1 MRTAMLLMT
10 ALLLCVA
17 CTDKKES
24 NEGERTLTQR
34 ERDSIIGQSALP
46 GARGVRG
53 ALSAADSARARADR
67 ASQIR

>member
-24 NEGERTLTQR
+24 NEERTLTQR

-67 ASQIR
+67 ASKIR